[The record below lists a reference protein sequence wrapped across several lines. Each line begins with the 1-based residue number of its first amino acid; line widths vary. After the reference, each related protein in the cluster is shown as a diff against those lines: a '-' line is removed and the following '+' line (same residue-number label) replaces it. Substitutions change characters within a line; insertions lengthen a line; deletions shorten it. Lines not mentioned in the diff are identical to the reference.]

1 MGARALGFVSL
12 TVWLFVER
20 LSHWDRFVYRR
31 QHDGAADARFYF
43 FFFSL
48 FDNRKY
54 EKIGFHIGREE
65 K

>member
-43 FFFSL
+43 FLFSL
-48 FDNRKY
+48 
-54 EKIGFHIGREE
+54 
-65 K
+65 

>member
-43 FFFSL
+43 FSFLSL
-48 FDNRKY
+48 TTENTK
-54 EKIGFHIGREE
+54 KSAST
-65 K
+65 